1 MLLVACW
8 LPGSSH
14 AWLQYAG
21 LIHER
26 HADHDADSTGSHEH
40 EHEHDTDDHDA
51 ADGICVL
58 SSAQVNVPMP
68 DADAI
73 PLLPGLFGLERDLE
87 LHAEH
92 SGSGLAPPG
101 TAPPQLSHSW
111 QFSFRTALP
120 PRAPSFVS

>member
-1 MLLVACW
+1 MLLVAVW

-14 AWLQYAG
+14 ALLQYAG
-21 LIHER
+21 LIHEL
-26 HADHDADSTGSHEH
+26 HVDHDADAAGSHEH
-40 EHEHDTDDHDA
+40 DADDHDV

-68 DADAI
+68 EADAS
-73 PLLPGLFGLERDLE
+73 PLLLGLFGLERGSEFNVE
-87 LHAEH
+87 LSA
-92 SGSGLAPPG
+92 SGLAPPG